1 MPQTLRSEVTCT
13 LVAPS
18 ANIDPFIDHIES
30 TSENAP
36 SSYPSSLPE
45 TPKISVHNSS
55 TNLLAYRTT
64 IKLKNCANLRTESQP
79 RSSLDT
85 LIRITDIILII
96 GAVIIAISLCITFST
111 VGVAVYRMCSSE
123 GVAKIGAKNNNNHTM
138 NRIETLH

>member
-1 MPQTLRSEVTCT
+1 MPATLRSEVRCT

-18 ANIDPFIDHIES
+18 ENIDPFIDNIES

-36 SSYPSSLPE
+36 NSLPD

-64 IKLKNCANLRTESQP
+64 IRLKNCANLSAESQS
-79 RSSLDT
+79 RSGLDT

-111 VGVAVYRMCSSE
+111 VGVAIYRMCSSE
-123 GVAKIGAKNNNNHTM
+123 GVAKIGGKSNRNNTM
-138 NRIETLH
+138 TKTDTFH

>member
-1 MPQTLRSEVTCT
+1 MPATLRSEVSCT

-18 ANIDPFIDHIES
+18 ENIDPFIDNIES

-36 SSYPSSLPE
+36 NSLPE

-55 TNLLAYRTT
+55 TNLLAYRTK
-64 IKLKNCANLRTESQP
+64 IRLKNCDNLRAEP
-79 RSSLDT
+79 RHRSGLDT

-123 GVAKIGAKNNNNHTM
+123 GVAKIGAKS
-138 NRIETLH
+138 NRTNVMTKIDSFH